1 MQESQAG
8 WPASG
13 ALFLI
18 RSPSDEQVYK
28 CFRGLAQRFAPYV
41 KHESLWIEGDV
52 PLSAGFAA
60 AEPSPA
66 IQRLIDAESSIVTRV
81 EIHLGGLTIAFV
93 RSGGVGPT
101 IYRESYFDEL
111 RINEQGSL
119 ELTHE
124 QIEEIVAQLHT
135 CLDAVAVTGA
145 ELVVSAASKVGVP
158 VHRGPSPWRTAA
170 L

>member
-13 ALFLI
+13 AIFLI

-28 CFRGLAQRFAPYV
+28 CFRGLAQRFAPYL
-41 KHESLWIEGDV
+41 KHEGLWIEGDV
-52 PLSAGFAA
+52 PLSAAFGA
-60 AEPSPA
+60 AEPPPA
-66 IQRLIDAESSIVTRV
+66 IQRLIDAESSIITKV
-81 EIHLGGLTIAFV
+81 EIRLGGLTIAFV
-93 RSGGVGPT
+93 RSGGVGPS

-111 RINEQGSL
+111 RISEQGSP

-124 QIEEIVAQLHT
+124 QIEGIVAQLHT

-145 ELVVSAASKVGVP
+145 DFVVSAASKVGVP
-158 VHRGPSPWRTAA
+158 VHRGLSDWQAA
-170 L
+170 AH